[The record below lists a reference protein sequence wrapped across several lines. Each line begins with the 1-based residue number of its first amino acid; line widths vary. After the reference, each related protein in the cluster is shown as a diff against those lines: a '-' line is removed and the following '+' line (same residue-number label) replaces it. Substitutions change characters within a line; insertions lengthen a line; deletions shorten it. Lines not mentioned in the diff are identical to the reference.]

1 MFKRI
6 FAAAAVIFIALSLN
20 ACSTMIER
28 PTTMGGKP
36 APEAPPALYKSTAD
50 IPKGQSSY
58 HWMPIIYPGVGE
70 KFNPRPKLT
79 LKEYNYLG
87 QLDWYCADKVDALR
101 PLFIEEMGKQGLT
114 YGFLE
119 AIIGGLGA
127 NLAFGP
133 AAPFGK
139 YATYIG
145 LTAGAGGLASGKLT
159 VDMALSVAH
168 GYCMTG
174 MVYKADEIDGELKRI
189 FIVPLYT
196 GHVPLPEVSNDP
208 APKAKGPSK
217 VKKATSQKS
226 FVPAPPTR

>member
-1 MFKRI
+1 MCRRI

-36 APEAPPALYKSTAD
+36 AAKDPPALYKSAAD

-58 HWMPIIYPGVGE
+58 HWMPIIYPGLGE

-79 LKEYNYLG
+79 LKEYNYLY
-87 QLDWYCADKVDALR
+87 QLDWYCADQTDKIRSLYA
-101 PLFIEEMGKQGLT
+101 EEMGKQGLT
-114 YGFLE
+114 YGAFQGILGTVGAMVGFGS
-119 AIIGGLGA
+119 AIQPAQYLSYIGFTGLG
-127 NLAFGP
+127 
-133 AAPFGK
+133 
-139 YATYIG
+139 
-145 LTAGAGGLASGKLT
+145 GGLASGKIT

-174 MVYKADEIDGELKRI
+174 MVYKADEIDGQLKRI

-196 GHVPLPEVSNDP
+196 GHVPLPEVSDQP
-208 APKAKGPSK
+208 APKGNGSSK
-217 VKKATSQKS
+217 VTKPAAKKS
-226 FVPAPPTR
+226 FVPAPPTH